1 MEYAERGPLRNMP
14 LRRRLLHVARAAMV
28 PPMFRHSVA
37 AAQCALLFALCG
49 CGQNAQDDPSQG
61 VARFLSAVLIAD
73 HAGFEASL
81 DRPALRSDL
90 REQLVGIARAN
101 GTDVDGGPSDF
112 ALDRMITPQAFRLV
126 EARTGQPLST
136 PPSAA
141 RVAPMMKVRD
151 RDHVCVGGSSPDR
164 CVLSFANQKGA
175 WRLVGMQ
182 ATDLTIEVPPEPT
195 TK

>member
-1 MEYAERGPLRNMP
+1 MEYAESGPLRNMP
-14 LRRRLLHVARAAMV
+14 LRRRLLRAARAAMV
-28 PPMFRHSVA
+28 PPMFRHSVV
-37 AAQCALLFALCG
+37 AAQWALLFALGG
-49 CGQNAQDDPSQG
+49 CGLNARDDPSEG

-73 HAGFEASL
+73 RTGFEAGL
-81 DRPALRSDL
+81 DRPALRSNL

-136 PPSAA
+136 APSAA
-141 RVAPMMKVRD
+141 QVEPMMKVRD
-151 RDHVCVGGSSPDR
+151 RDHVCIGGSSPDR
-164 CVLSFANQKGA
+164 CALSFANEKGA

-182 ATDLTIEVPPEPT
+182 ATDLTIEVPPEPA
-195 TK
+195 KK